1 MELFASAL
9 LNCSKKLELKMNSIP
24 KLLSNFTL
32 NKAESLQS
40 NLDCWI
46 LNALINYLKEVKRL
60 ETYRKL
66 TLN

>member
-9 LNCSKKLELKMNSIP
+9 LNCSKKMELKMNSIP
-24 KLLSNFTL
+24 KLLSKFTL

-46 LNALINYLKEVKRL
+46 LNALSNYGPK
-60 ETYRKL
+60 
-66 TLN
+66 

>member
-1 MELFASAL
+1 
-9 LNCSKKLELKMNSIP
+9 MNSIP

-60 ETYRKL
+60 ETYRKV